1 MKVHPFQV
9 PKPLHQ
15 NLIVQVDRELVFYD
29 KLHQHAE
36 IQLTLIVKGKGKLII
51 GDSVHPFTDGDF
63 FVIGSHSPH
72 LFKNE
77 ISDEMVHKIS
87 IFFTETTFGE
97 SFFALPDLEE
107 LQVFLNSSKEGFH
120 VVGNTEAIHKT
131 MIALPNLEK
140 LDRFI
145 CFVQLLQNLI
155 SADKKTL
162 TNFVYPKRIGSS
174 QGQRMQTIFS
184 YVVTHFQNDID
195 LKTVSDQV
203 HMTPN
208 AFCKFFKQHTNK
220 TFFQFLIELRIEHAC
235 QLLKREDDN
244 LSILEIS
251 EQSGF
256 TSISNFNRQFKKLKN
271 VIPSRFVSQQKTNRP
286 TMNNA

>member
-15 NLIVQVDRELVFYD
+15 NLIVQVDREMIFYN

-36 IQLTLIVKGKGKLII
+36 IQFTLIVKGKGKLII
-51 GDSVHPFTDGDF
+51 GDSVHPFEDGNF
-63 FVIGSHSPH
+63 FAIGPHTPH
-72 LFKNE
+72 LFKNDKT
-77 ISDEMVHKIS
+77 DELAHKIS
-87 IFFTETTFGE
+87 LFFTEETFGT
-97 SFFALPDLEE
+97 SFFTLPDLEE
-107 LQVFLNSSKEGFH
+107 LQPLLGFINEGFK
-120 VVGNTEAIHKT
+120 VTGSVTPIATT
-131 MIALPNLEK
+131 MNLLPQLDK

-145 CFVQLLQNLI
+145 AFFGLLKNLAH
-155 SADKKTL
+155 ADKRPL
-162 TNFVYPKRIGSS
+162 TNFNSSKKLGSM
-174 QGQRMQTIFS
+174 QGQRMQTIFD
-184 YVVTHFQNDID
+184 YVVTHFQDNID
-195 LKTVSDQV
+195 LNTISTKV

-235 QLLKREDDN
+235 QLLNRYDSE

-256 TSISNFNRQFKKLKN
+256 TSISNFNRQFKKLKK
-271 VIPSRFVSQQKTNRP
+271 VIPSRYANHQKKGN
-286 TMNNA
+286 

>member
-15 NLIVQVDRELVFYD
+15 NLIVQVDREFVFYN

-36 IQLTLIVKGKGKLII
+36 IQLTLIVKATGKLII
-51 GDSVHPFTDGDF
+51 GDSVHPFKDGDF

-72 LFKNE
+72 LFKN
-77 ISDEMVHKIS
+77 DRLDDMAHKIS

-107 LQVFLNSSKEGFH
+107 LQAFINASKEGFK
-120 VVGNTEAIHKT
+120 VLGNRDAIHKA
-131 MIALPNLEK
+131 MITLPSLEK

-145 CFVQLLQNLI
+145 CFIQLLKNLI
-155 SADKKTL
+155 NADKKTL
-162 TNFVYPKRIGSS
+162 TNFVYPKKIGSS
-174 QGQRMQTIFS
+174 QGERMRTIFD
-184 YVVTHFQNDID
+184 YVVTHFQNEID
-195 LKTVSDQV
+195 LNMASSQV

-235 QLLKREDDN
+235 QLLNREADQ

-271 VIPSRFVSQQKTNRP
+271 VIPSRFVAQQKGIKP
-286 TMNNA
+286 T